1 MQPTNEALAEKL
13 VVIEDLLREHI
24 AGSTAWRQR
33 TDDELRRNTEVTE
46 QIREASTALG
56 WIKRVIVW
64 VGGLAVGL
72 AGIVGLWQALSG
84 GGGIGPT
91 P

>member
-1 MQPTNEALAEKL
+1 MMPTTDHLSEQLDR
-13 VVIEDLLREHI
+13 IEDMLRSHV
-24 AGSTAWRQR
+24 GDSMVWRQR
-33 TDDELRRNTEVTE
+33 VEGELARNTEVTE

-72 AGIVGLWQALSG
+72 AGIVGLWQA
-84 GGGIGPT
+84 INPRIT

>member
-1 MQPTNEALAEKL
+1 MMPTTEHLAQQL
-13 VVIEDLLREHI
+13 DRIETLLRDHI
-24 AGSTAWRQR
+24 AGSTAWREK

-72 AGIVGLWQALSG
+72 AGIVGLWQALR
-84 GGGIGPT
+84 PALL
-91 P
+91 